1 MRVHTLATEFG
12 NLSNLALEDLAVQ
25 LASYGQMHR
34 VSLKGLDEQA
44 ATGADGNPLRG

>member
-1 MRVHTLATEFG
+1 MGAASGEFPREPESI
-12 NLSNLALEDLAVQ
+12 LSLSTFR

-44 ATGADGNPLRG
+44 ATGADGNPLWG